1 MNAIERFHKLAVK
14 RGLTPGALL
23 DASPEDFDILLL
35 AMRCE
40 FSEPRNYSERE
51 VNESLHQW
59 LQTTGAMLDVDHV
72 ELRRWLVDFGILS
85 RDAYGH
91 AYTLAATPARLKQL
105 EADIAA
111 FDFRREFA
119 DANAAELQKRARR
132 KEAWLQTQ
140 NRAANG

>member
-23 DASPEDFDILLL
+23 DANPEDFDILLL
-35 AMRCE
+35 ALRRE
-40 FSEPRNYSERE
+40 FSAPRNYCERE

-59 LQTTGAMLDVDHV
+59 LQSTGAMLDVDHV
-72 ELRRWLVDFGILS
+72 ELRRWLVDFAMLS

-91 AYTLAATPARLKQL
+91 AYTLAPTPARLKEL
-105 EADIAA
+105 EADIATV
-111 FDFRREFA
+111 DFRREFA
-119 DANAAELQKRARR
+119 DANAAERQKRAHR